1 MRRFPPLPP
10 LPLATLAA
18 ALVIAVS
25 AGASLTAPPAAHT
38 IDLLETPSPQSPRAA
53 AQLMNGL
60 VHAGDRL
67 VAAGA
72 RGTIVYSDDGGRSWA
87 QATVPVAVMLTALH
101 FPTPQLGWA
110 VGHDGVILHSH
121 DGGQSWQ
128 RQFDG
133 NQANTQMLAWAKA
146 RLERAQHT
154 LQHAP
159 EAQRQAAEDALA
171 AAEDG
176 LAGIEQSA
184 GFGPSRPFMSVW
196 FRNASEGYAVGAFGM
211 AFGTRDGGKHWTLF
225 AEHLPNPESLHLYA
239 IASPATGVLLIAGER
254 GLLLRSADAG
264 ASWQALPALTEGG
277 LYGLAALPDGSAVLA
292 FGFDGAV
299 LHSADLGSS
308 WQALDSGTRSAL
320 YGAAQAGSEL
330 MLVGNNGTRLRL
342 AGRRFE
348 ALPAGDGRTLS
359 AAALGTHGWVLAGWG
374 GLSAHAPSHDTTG
387 APHHE

>member
-1 MRRFPPLPP
+1 MRRFPP

-18 ALVIAVS
+18 ALVIAAS
-25 AGASLTAPPAAHT
+25 AGAGLVQPRAAHP

-72 RGTIVYSDDGGRSWA
+72 RGTIVYSDDGGLSWA

-121 DGGQSWQ
+121 DGGMSWQ

-133 NQANTQMLAWAKA
+133 NQANAQMLAWAKA
-146 RLERAQHT
+146 RLEHARHT
-154 LQHAP
+154 LQHAT
-159 EAQRQAAEDALA
+159 EARRQDAEDALA
-171 AAEDG
+171 TAEDS
-176 LAGIEQSA
+176 LAGIEQAA

-196 FRNASEGYAVGAFGM
+196 FRDASEGYAVGAFGM
-211 AFGTRDGGKHWTLF
+211 AFGTTDGGKHWTLF
-225 AEHLPNPESLHLYA
+225 AERLPNPESLHLYA
-239 IASPATGVLLIAGER
+239 LASPAPGVLLIAGER

-264 ASWQALPALTEGG
+264 ASWQARPALTDGG
-277 LYGLAALPDGSAVLA
+277 LYGLAAQPDGSTVLA

-299 LHSADLGSS
+299 LRSTDLGNS
-308 WQALDSGTRSAL
+308 WQPLASGTRSAL
-320 YGAAQAGSEL
+320 YGAALAGSEL
-330 MLVGNNGTRLRL
+330 LLVGNNGTRLRL
-342 AGRRFE
+342 AGTRFE
-348 ALPAGDGRTLS
+348 ALPAGDGRSLS
-359 AAALGTHGWVLAGWG
+359 AAALGKHGWVLAGWG
-374 GLSAHAPSHDTTG
+374 GLSSDAPSHDTTG